1 MHLTAWLRRRRMR
14 TRKPFGK
21 AVPADALRITLCDTS
36 ERVVDGWLWAFRD
49 SEDVEIVEGDLLQL
63 EADAI
68 LSPAN
73 SFGDMSG
80 GIDKVIDDHFAGAAQ
95 AAAMAAIRDTC
106 YGELPVGQALVLPIA
121 AGAKRFDHLVVAPT
135 MRTPG
140 SVART
145 LNAYLA
151 FRGALV
157 AVQIYNRAN
166 DNGKRIRTLAAP
178 GLCTGVGGMDPGIA
192 AEQMITAHR
201 NITMGFWEKVVHPA
215 MAPFPYGP
223 RRE

>member
-1 MHLTAWLRRRRMR
+1 MHLAAWLRRRRMR

-21 AVPADALRITLCDTS
+21 AVPAEALRITLCDTN
-36 ERVVDGWLWAFRD
+36 ERVIDAWLWAFRD
-49 SEDVEIVEGDLLQL
+49 SEDVEIVEGDVLQL
-63 EADAI
+63 EADAV

-80 GIDKVIDDHFAGAAQ
+80 GIDKAIDDHSAGAAQ
-95 AAAMAAIRDTC
+95 AAAMAAIREAC
-106 YGELPVGQALVLPIA
+106 YGELPVGQALILPMVSR
-121 AGAKRFDHLVVAPT
+121 AKRFRYLVVAPT

-140 SVART
+140 DVART

-157 AVQIYNRAN
+157 AVQNHNRA
-166 DNGKRIRTLAAP
+166 GGTRERIRTLAAS

-192 AEQMITAHR
+192 AEQMIAAHR
-201 NITMGFWEKVVHPA
+201 NITTGFWEKVVHPA
-215 MAPFPYGP
+215 MAPFPSGP